1 MGPNT
6 AQISLGLQVRSGPH
20 GVPDDGAHSAQQ
32 LERVATAPPCAAQRS
47 ADELI
52 LQRLSITQSASEEH
66 GWE

>member
-1 MGPNT
+1 M
-6 AQISLGLQVRSGPH
+6 QISLGLQSSSGPQ
-20 GVPDDGAHSAQQ
+20 GVPDDGGHSAQQ
-32 LERVATAPPCAAQRS
+32 LGRVATVPPRAAQRS